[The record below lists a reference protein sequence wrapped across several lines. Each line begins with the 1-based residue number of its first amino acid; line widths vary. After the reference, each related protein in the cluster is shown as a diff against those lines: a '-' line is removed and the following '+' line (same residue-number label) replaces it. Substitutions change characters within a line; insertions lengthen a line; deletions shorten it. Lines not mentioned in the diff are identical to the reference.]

1 MLGTPKYQDY
11 AKNIYDSGNMLL
23 SLINDILDL
32 SKIEAG
38 KMELHPEPIAVADV
52 IDSAMILMRER
63 AKNGGVLLR
72 AEVAPDLPPLFAD
85 LRVTKQI
92 VTNLVSNAV
101 KFTPKDGTVELIAR
115 RLDAT
120 QAEIIVRD
128 TGIGIAKA
136 DIPEVLKPFMQV
148 DGALQRRQSGTG
160 LGLPIVKSLT
170 DLSGGSFTLES
181 ELGQGT
187 VVTLHLPL
195 ASDKA
200 AARSAAE

>member
-1 MLGTPKYQDY
+1 M
-11 AKNIYDSGNMLL
+11 
-23 SLINDILDL
+23 
-32 SKIEAG
+32 
-38 KMELHPEPIAVADV
+38 
-52 IDSAMILMRER
+52 
-63 AKNGGVLLR
+63 LR

-120 QAEIIVRD
+120 QAEIIVRRYRHRHRQGRHPRGVEAG
-128 TGIGIAKA
+128 T
-136 DIPEVLKPFMQV
+136 VQV

-200 AARSAAE
+200 TARSAAE